1 MREVPGSIPGAAPF
15 VHDRRVHDRR
25 AGVAPGQRLATR
37 RRLAPFA
44 PLGWLATLPILLHE
58 LCCEVQNTLGGSVYM
73 DLIPLFFGS
82 VVACLHLQLSA

>member
-1 MREVPGSIPGAAPF
+1 MCF
-15 VHDRRVHDRR
+15 VFLRPMSRW
-25 AGVAPGQRLATR
+25 VAPGQRLATR

-58 LCCEVQNTLGGSVYM
+58 MSCKVQNTLGSVYM
-73 DLIPLFFGS
+73 DLIPQFFGS